1 MIDKNKDY
9 HLSELLDD
17 FGMLNIEFQFYGNN
31 DKGNLVLYMK
41 TDSDKVSVFVS
52 TKSQTKNEYLKLD
65 EEAAK
70 DTIFRFS
77 HEVNELELDIAVI
90 VLRTSSI
97 NIPSG
102 RYTIQTLNKKIQEE
116 NKKCNMPDEEL
127 KDGIVYTI
135 IDNNTGITLYNDVY
149 LFGENKKDFISE
161 LREIK
166 YSNTSNK
173 LEKMN
178 LQVILSYYDNELIE
192 SSEKDGI

>member
-41 TDSDKVSVFVS
+41 TDSNKVSVFVS
-52 TKSQTKNEYLKLD
+52 TKNQTKAEYLKLN

-70 DTIFRFS
+70 DIIFRFS
-77 HEVNELELDIAVI
+77 HEINELDLDIAVI

-97 NIPSG
+97 NIPAG

-116 NKKCNMPDEEL
+116 NKKCNLTDEEL

-149 LFGENKKDFISE
+149 LFGENKNDFISE

-178 LQVILSYYDNELIE
+178 LQVILSYYDNELME

>member
-52 TKSQTKNEYLKLD
+52 TKNQTKNEYLKLD
-65 EEAAK
+65 EETAK
-70 DTIFRFS
+70 DTPFRFS

-116 NKKCNMPDEEL
+116 NKKCNLTDEEL

-178 LQVILSYYDNELIE
+178 LQVILSYYDNELME